1 MKVPLVLGAIAILTL
16 GLSSCQLPGFWAQ
29 QEIARKHLV
38 VQPADASQSPLYVW
52 QGGNEGPGPLQVTVD
67 LSEQKAYIFK
77 NSQNLGWT
85 YVATGRDGYRTP
97 TGSFVIMEKI
107 VDKRSNLY
115 GSIVDANGDVVNSNA
130 TAGASRVP
138 NGGRFVGASM
148 PYWMRLT
155 GYGVGMH
162 AGMIPN
168 PGSPASHGCIRL
180 PLAMA
185 EKIYAESGAGTRV
198 TIVP

>member
-1 MKVPLVLGAIAILTL
+1 M
-16 GLSSCQLPGFWAQ
+16 AQ

-52 QGGNEGPGPLQVTVD
+52 QGANEGPGPLQVTVD

-77 NSQNLGWT
+77 NRENLGWT
-85 YVATGRDGYRTP
+85 YVATGREGYRTP

-115 GSIVDANGDVVNSNA
+115 GSVVDANGNVVNSNA
-130 TAGASRVP
+130 TAGVSRIP
-138 NGGRFVGASM
+138 KGGHFAGAPM

-155 GYGVGMH
+155 GYGIGMH
-162 AGMIPN
+162 AGMIPH

-185 EKIYAESGAGTRV
+185 EKIYSEAGAGTRV
-198 TIVP
+198 NIVP